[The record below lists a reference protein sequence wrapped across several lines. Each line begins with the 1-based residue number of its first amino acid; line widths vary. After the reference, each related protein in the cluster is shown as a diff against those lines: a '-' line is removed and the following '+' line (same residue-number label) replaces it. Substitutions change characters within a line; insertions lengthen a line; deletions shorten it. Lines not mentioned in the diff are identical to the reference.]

1 MLRVGAELPKL
12 REGAELPILRLGAE
26 LPMLRLEAELLG
38 RETLLLL
45 LPKERLGAE

>member
-26 LPMLRLEAELLG
+26 LLPILRLGAELLG

-45 LPKERLGAE
+45 PKERLGVE

>member
-1 MLRVGAELPKL
+1 MLRLGAELPILRVGAELPIL
-12 REGAELPILRLGAE
+12 RVGAELPILRLGV
-26 LPMLRLEAELLG
+26 ELLG